1 MKKKSLPIIILSS
14 LFSLATLTG
23 CTKDE
28 LASMKKDYTNQIA
41 ELQAQIDEINTK
53 ISDLRTEMNT
63 AINEAKEDYQAKI
76 DAINA
81 EITTL
86 KSQLTALETK
96 HNQEKAALEADYN
109 SKISALETSL
119 ANNVSTLTTSI
130 NTQSERITTLQN
142 KHDQDVAKLREDYE
156 HDLAAQEAT
165 DAAARAALK
174 SDFDTAIATLDA
186 ELEEQVTSL
195 NSSTSANA
203 LAIANLTSKHAQD
216 VAALELDYQ
225 QKIDAQEETDVA
237 ARATLK
243 AELEAAISALD
254 AEYEQ
259 EVTTL
264 NNAISA
270 NTQAI
275 SSLTSQHNQ
284 DIEDLQADYEQKLA
298 QQETA
303 DAAARAA
310 LKSELESELSS
321 MNQSFAASVTELQTS
336 IASNVSALNTFI
348 TNYNSDKQTIEED
361 YNEQIADLD
370 EKYGDQITIINSQ
383 ISSLQSSVSSLT
395 SEMNA
400 QISAIQN
407 DYISK
412 INALTTRVSA
422 LETVEYHT
430 VTFVVEGDNPF
441 SYEPQIVKHGEKAT
455 KPEFVTQDGYEFA
468 LGNTF
473 YADSGHGWEPW
484 YFRSSPVTED
494 IQLHAIAEANS
505 YTISLDENFPGG
517 SQYDLSEQV
526 KSGHTFS
533 CPVPYRDGYVFE
545 GWYKDNEAVTDEN
558 GDSLNPFNFAANIS
572 LTAYWHSASGS
583 GTDVDNPFTPTAAR
597 EYIDNNVPFDGISSE
612 RIYVGGIVA
621 SKSEKNSTYNSFN
634 IFFQSDDGTDEKY
647 FEAYHALEGSGIYY
661 DDIQP
666 GDYVIVEGYAKQFN
680 GQYELSPDGN
690 NANNPT
696 VVFYQDKEPVLLDI
710 RLTDRTVRVN
720 SSIQLEITPIPSYAP
735 IDDVYWMSTST
746 NIEIS
751 TYEGEVIGISEGEAT
766 VYCYVGT
773 SIYSSCIITVL
784 PESSSSEYTL
794 TINPS
799 DFETV
804 DSASIDQTIS
814 GITFSTGT
822 SNGTITSEQFRVFS
836 GSVLYV
842 SFSTGSITKIEITCT
857 ANGTSKYGPGS
868 WGAGAPTGY
877 TFESDG
883 KKGTWEGDTNQVVFV
898 ASSNQVRIT
907 QFKITIVE

>member
-1 MKKKSLPIIILSS
+1 
-14 LFSLATLTG
+14 
-23 CTKDE
+23 
-28 LASMKKDYTNQIA
+28 
-41 ELQAQIDEINTK
+41 
-53 ISDLRTEMNT
+53 MN
-63 AINEAKEDYQAKI
+63 E
-76 DAINA
+76 
-81 EITTL
+81 
-86 KSQLTALETK
+86 
-96 HNQEKAALEADYN
+96 
-109 SKISALETSL
+109 
-119 ANNVSTLTTSI
+119 
-130 NTQSERITTLQN
+130 
-142 KHDQDVAKLREDYE
+142 
-156 HDLAAQEAT
+156 
-165 DAAARAALK
+165 
-174 SDFDTAIATLDA
+174 
-186 ELEEQVTSL
+186 
-195 NSSTSANA
+195 
-203 LAIANLTSKHAQD
+203 
-216 VAALELDYQ
+216 
-225 QKIDAQEETDVA
+225 
-237 ARATLK
+237 
-243 AELEAAISALD
+243 
-254 AEYEQ
+254 
-259 EVTTL
+259 
-264 NNAISA
+264 
-270 NTQAI
+270 
-275 SSLTSQHNQ
+275 
-284 DIEDLQADYEQKLA
+284 
-298 QQETA
+298 
-303 DAAARAA
+303 
-310 LKSELESELSS
+310 
-321 MNQSFAASVTELQTS
+321 SFAASVTELQTS

-348 TNYNSDKQTIEED
+348 TKYNNDKQTIEED

-370 EKYGDQITIINSQ
+370 EKYGDQITLINSQ

-412 INALTTRVSA
+412 INALATRVSA

-430 VTFVVEGDNPF
+430 VSFVVEGDNPF
-441 SYEPQIVKHGEKAT
+441 SYESQIVKHGEKAT
-455 KPEFVTQDGYEFA
+455 KPEFVTQDGYEFT

-484 YFRSSPVTED
+484 YFTSSPVTED
-494 IQLHAIAEANS
+494 IELHAIAEANS

-517 SQYDLSEQV
+517 SQYDLSDQV

-533 CPVPYRDGYVFE
+533 CPIPIRDGYVFE

-558 GDSLNPFNFAANIS
+558 GDSLSPFNFAANIS

-583 GTDVDNPFTPTAAR
+583 GTDVDNPFTPSAAR

-647 FEAYHALEGSGIYY
+647 FEAYHAVVGSGVYY

-680 GQYELSPDGN
+680 GQYELSPDGD

-696 VVFYQDKEPVLLDI
+696 VVYYQDKEPVLLDI
-710 RLTDRTVRVN
+710 SLTDRTVRVN
-720 SSIQLEITPIPSYAP
+720 SSIMLEITPIPSYAP
-735 IDDVYWMSTST
+735 INDVYWMSVSS

-751 TYEGEVIGISEGEAT
+751 TYEGEVIGISEGDAT

-773 SIYSSCIITVL
+773 TIYAHCTVTVL
-784 PESSSSEYTL
+784 PESSSSEYNL

-804 DSASIDQTIS
+804 DSASINQTIS

-822 SNGTITSEQFRVFS
+822 SQGTITSDQFRVFS

-842 SFSTGSITKIEITCT
+842 SVSTGSITKIEMTCA

-868 WGAGAPTGY
+868 WGDGAPTGY
-877 TFESDG
+877 TFESSG
-883 KKGTWEGDTNQVVFV
+883 KKGTWEGDTNQVIFV